1 MRRKYDE
8 IEQDIRAEA
17 SRIVHDAFWRDP
29 LSDSP
34 IFAKSILPYV
44 DDLVSKQVNRWG
56 MWIAT
61 VTGGTTIAAV
71 LASIVYVFFQLP
83 NIALQKALD
92 TFDARA
98 ISQVAEMNKRLVD
111 VLQKFGSID
120 GRSEEAAKRLA
131 AIQACK
137 RPSI

>member
-1 MRRKYDE
+1 LRRKYDE